1 MKKANIREIKEK
13 KIKIKVPYEPKEI
26 ALIVGAV
33 LVPPV
38 GAIALGVKYYKERKE
53 LADRIERDKGVEE
66 AIRSAREEYIKEA
79 VDMEDITKEE
89 KEGES

>member
-13 KIKIKVPYEPKEI
+13 KIRIKVPVEPKEI

-53 LADRIERDKGVEE
+53 LADRIERDEGVEE

-79 VDMEDITKEE
+79 AGMEDIKEEHTKEE
-89 KEGES
+89 S